1 MRFVNYCIPFLFT
14 ICTVSQLF
22 GNQVCTILV
31 SLERIPFGLYYPSSR
46 VDNAQKDKKF
56 IETEVP

>member
-22 GNQVCTILV
+22 GIGFVNGKCFYVT
-31 SLERIPFGLYYPSSR
+31 F
-46 VDNAQKDKKF
+46 K
-56 IETEVP
+56 IENTYIKLNDWLKMCY